1 MNIIGFDIGGANTKA
16 AFITTKNGSLE
27 KLRVDSVYFPVWK
40 NPEKLGKILT
50 RLTRKLTRSTRLDLV
65 AITMT
70 AELSDTFRTK
80 REGVNC
86 ILNQIEKAFPSTQ
99 TLILGVDAKLRT
111 VQEARAK
118 PIEVAAAN
126 WAGTGWLISQLKKDC
141 VAIDVGSTTTS
152 VIPIL
157 NGVIAAE
164 AKTDLEKLTN
174 GELIYTGTLRTNV
187 GATVHNI
194 PVRGGTAQV
203 SSELF
208 AQSADVHLILGHI
221 SEKEYTVETADGKG
235 INRQDSLARLA
246 RVVCADVEMLSE
258 PEIVAMAQYVYEMQ
272 VEKIATGLRR
282 VRGRIDKR
290 GRKIAAVVTG
300 LGRNFLARKAALN
313 VGFAEIVD
321 FGELVGVDVARVS
334 TAFAL
339 ALMGVSHLERR
350 SICWL

>member
-1 MNIIGFDIGGANTKA
+1 M
-16 AFITTKNGSLE
+16 
-27 KLRVDSVYFPVWK
+27 
-40 NPEKLGKILT
+40 T
-50 RLTRKLTRSTRLDLV
+50 RLTRKLARSTRLDLV
-65 AITMT
+65 AVTMT
-70 AELSDTFRTK
+70 AELSDAYRTK
-80 REGVNC
+80 REGVNR
-86 ILNQIEKAFPSTQ
+86 ILIQIEKAFPTNR
-99 TLILGVDAKLRT
+99 TLILDIDAKLRT
-111 VQEARAK
+111 IQEARAK

-126 WAGTGWLISQLKKDC
+126 WAATGWIISQLKRDC

-152 VIPIL
+152 IIPIL

-187 GATVHNI
+187 AATVHKI
-194 PVRGGTAQV
+194 PLRGGTAQV
-203 SSELF
+203 SSEFF
-208 AQSADVHLILGHI
+208 AQSADIHLILGHI
-221 SEKEYTVETADGKG
+221 SEKEYTVETADGKE

-282 VRGRIDKR
+282 VRGRIDER
-290 GRKIAAVVTG
+290 GRIIAAVVTG
-300 LGRNFLARKAALN
+300 LGRNFLASKAALN

-334 TAFAL
+334 TAFAV